1 MMNQK
6 MNQNS
11 ELVLET
17 ARQYEGRNGLSL
29 DELIAAGNIGLR
41 EAIKRFDPE
50 REEKLSVFAQRWIE
64 RSIKKA
70 LQLGRAPTAKE
81 ISSLYPKH
89 SHLPPEA
96 DDEADDEGT
105 DTHDARDRRES
116 SYGPALSP
124 VSIDDDTR
132 EAFMCVLAEAGLDS
146 REQKVIALRYGM
158 FGGVPKTHRQ
168 IGEELRLTRSRISQI
183 EKATREKLERL

>member
-41 EAIKRFDPE
+41 EAIKRFDIE
-50 REEKLSVFAQRWIE
+50 TDEKVSVFARRWIE

-81 ISSLYPKH
+81 ISSLYQTH
-89 SHLPPEA
+89 SHLPP
-96 DDEADDEGT
+96 
-105 DTHDARDRRES
+105 S
-116 SYGPALSP
+116 SDGPALSP
-124 VSIDDDTR
+124 VSVDDDTR
-132 EAFMCVLAEAGLDS
+132 EAFMWVLAEAGLDS
-146 REQKVIALRYGM
+146 REQKVIALRYGVS
-158 FGGVPKTHRQ
+158 GDVPKTHRQ

-183 EKATREKLERL
+183 EKAAREKLERL

>member
-1 MMNQK
+1 

-11 ELVLET
+11 ELVLEI
-17 ARQYEGRNGLSL
+17 ARQYEGCNGLSPN
-29 DELIAAGNIGLR
+29 ELFSAGKIGLR

-50 REEKLSVFAQRWIE
+50 REEKLSVFARRWIE

-81 ISSLYPKH
+81 ITSLYPKH
-89 SHLPPEA
+89 SHLPP
-96 DDEADDEGT
+96 
-105 DTHDARDRRES
+105 S
-116 SYGPALSP
+116 SYRPSPSPASL
-124 VSIDDDTR
+124 DDDTR
-132 EAFMCVLAEAGLDS
+132 EAFLCVLAEAGLDT

-158 FGGVPKTHRQ
+158 SDGVPKTHRQ

-183 EKATREKLERL
+183 EKAARGKLETL